1 MYVNGTIIYNIA
13 NFLVWV
19 YAKIFYGIK
28 VTGTATIPKDGP
40 VVFVSNHIAA
50 VDPPFLGMAS
60 PRVLNMMAKK
70 ELFEKQ
76 PLRWLVRQLLAFP
89 VDREGSAMSAI
100 KEALRRLKMGAAVLV
115 FIQGTRSEDVSDAM
129 NGASFL
135 AQRAKAVIVP
145 VGIWQNGRSYNVK
158 FGEPIV
164 PQGRSK
170 EEMAALTEQM
180 LVKINSLLPEEKRSL
195 ELRS

>member
-1 MYVNGTIIYNIA
+1 MYLHGTIIYKIS

-19 YAKIFYGIK
+19 YAKLFYGIK
-28 VTGTATIPKDGP
+28 VMGTQNIPKEGAI
-40 VVFVSNHIAA
+40 VFVSNHISA

-89 VDREGSAMSAI
+89 VDREGNAMSAI

-115 FIQGTRSEDVSDAM
+115 FIQGTRTEDVSEAM

-135 AQRAKAVIVP
+135 AQRANAVIIP
-145 VGIWQNGRSYNVK
+145 VGIWQIGRRYFVN
-158 FGEPIV
+158 FGEAITPK
-164 PQGRSK
+164 GKSK
-170 EEMAALTEQM
+170 EEMAALTDSM
-180 LVKINSLLPEEKRSL
+180 LININSLLPKEKQSIRL
-195 ELRS
+195 EP

>member
-1 MYVNGTIIYNIA
+1 MYLHGTIIYKMA

-19 YAKIFYGIK
+19 YAKLFYGIK
-28 VTGTATIPKDGP
+28 VSGTQNIPKEGAI
-40 VVFVSNHIAA
+40 VFVSNHISA

-89 VDREGSAMSAI
+89 VDREGNAMSAI

-115 FIQGTRSEDVSDAM
+115 FIQGTRKEDVSEAM

-135 AQRAKAVIVP
+135 AQRAKAVIIP
-145 VGIWQNGRSYNVK
+145 IGIWQIGRRYFVN
-158 FGEPIV
+158 FGEPIT
-164 PQGRSK
+164 PKGKSK
-170 EEMAALTEQM
+170 EEMAALTDSM
-180 LVKINSLLPEEKRSL
+180 LININSLLPKEKQSIRL
-195 ELRS
+195 EP

>member
-1 MYVNGTIIYNIA
+1 MA

-28 VTGTATIPKDGP
+28 VSGAENVPKEGAI
-40 VVFVSNHIAA
+40 VMVSNHIAA

-89 VDREGSAMSAI
+89 VDREGNAMSAI
-100 KEALRRLKMGAAVLV
+100 KEALRRLKMGAVVLV
-115 FIQGTRSEDVSDAM
+115 FIQGTRKQDTSEAM

-145 VGIWQNGRSYNVK
+145 IAIWKNGRRYFVN
-158 FGEPIV
+158 FGKPIT
-164 PQGRSK
+164 PKGKSK
-170 EEMAALTEQM
+170 EEMAALTKQM
-180 LVKINSLLPEEKRSL
+180 IVDINTLLPKEKRSL
-195 ELRS
+195 ELEV